1 MSELSNPHS
10 CATAVSAQV
19 LLAKPVTFMNNSGES
34 VSALAR
40 FYKVPTQRILVV
52 SDDLDMPH
60 AALRL
65 RAKGGHGG
73 HNGLRSIS
81 ERLGNTQVSSNTAGV
96 WQGFQAE
103 QLWPE
108 AP

>member
-1 MSELSNPHS
+1 MHPLDSADQANQLRTTDVAP
-10 CATAVSAQV
+10 SAQV

-81 ERLGNTQVSSNTAGV
+81 ERLGNTQVSCLTSGCAR
-96 WQGFQAE
+96 
-103 QLWPE
+103 
-108 AP
+108 